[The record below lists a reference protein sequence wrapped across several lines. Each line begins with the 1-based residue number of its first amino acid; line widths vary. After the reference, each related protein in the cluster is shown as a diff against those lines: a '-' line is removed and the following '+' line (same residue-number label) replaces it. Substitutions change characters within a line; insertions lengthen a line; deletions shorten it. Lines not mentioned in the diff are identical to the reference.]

1 MVAGHRKKNNYSL
14 FIDRKKERRK
24 KKKKIKSLES
34 FINAF
39 RCNGRE
45 IRCLLHIPIFRPLDS
60 VILPVFAF

>member
-1 MVAGHRKKNNYSL
+1 MVAGHRKKKQLFSL
-14 FIDRKKERRK
+14 YRQKKRKKE